1 MLGPWTISKLFLKP
15 VSCVTHYFYEFCKE
29 VDHHFPWFCI
39 NPSFNSASIFL
50 TVIHLSYCF
59 QGPSI
64 LTWGTL
70 SHWSHMFQRFHIFLA
85 SLVMSRKYIRLE
97 WFRRGNI
104 DDIETVLYSLYWLTS
119 SHDDKVIQTVLQLF
133 FYFSIRVFF
142 VDLFAGVIQYCTACN
157 DSSHPMMIKLYR
169 HYCSYFL
176 FFHKSLF
183 CWPFCWCN
191 TVLYSL

>member
-1 MLGPWTISKLFLKP
+1 MLGPWTISKLFMKP
-15 VSCVTHYFYEFCKE
+15 VSCVTHNFYEFCKE

-39 NPSFNSASIFL
+39 SPSFNSASIFL
-50 TVIHLSYCF
+50 TVIHLSYCS

-104 DDIETVLYSLYWLTS
+104 YDIMTARKSCVTAARGTKLLYLNLTIFYNFVCHNNTKKPISLLLYTVKS
-119 SHDDKVIQTVLQLF
+119 IQT
-133 FYFSIRVFF
+133 YFAS
-142 VDLFAGVIQYCTACN
+142 
-157 DSSHPMMIKLYR
+157 
-169 HYCSYFL
+169 
-176 FFHKSLF
+176 
-183 CWPFCWCN
+183 
-191 TVLYSL
+191 TVSRKR